1 MKKLLASTLTLL
13 AFCGCAFAG
22 TNGFRDGI
30 SAVLTV
36 SEALKLNDNSYVTI
50 RGTVVDRLSDDEYTF
65 KDSTGTITVEI
76 DNDKWLGH
84 NYKVNEKLEL
94 TGEIEKDTNK
104 TRLDVHKIKRIKKW

>member
-1 MKKLLASTLTLL
+1 MKKLLLSMTALFL
-13 AFCGCAFAG
+13 AGGCAFAG
-22 TNGFRDGI
+22 VNGFREGI
-30 SAVLTV
+30 SAVSTV

-76 DNDKWLGH
+76 DNDKWFGH

-94 TGEIEKDTNK
+94 TGEIEKDTDK
-104 TRLDVHKIKRIKKW
+104 TRLDVQKIKRIRN